1 MKPSFIKKNLEEDE
15 IPGIVL
21 EFPIWPVF
29 TVIFVMLKAQKMM
42 LLIEH
47 LFSEYDQICRKL
59 SIWPHLLK
67 KYLMQ
72 NIIFSA
78 VTVSMKRISFNDDF
92 FYWFKILFKA
102 RFKISPLTLNHS
114 FTNSRFNFETT
125 AKIIVILATIRESKI
140 EGFSKLEKSRTEWL
154 TRKNCLLV

>member
-1 MKPSFIKKNLEEDE
+1 
-15 IPGIVL
+15 
-21 EFPIWPVF
+21 
-29 TVIFVMLKAQKMM
+29 MM

-47 LFSEYDQICRKL
+47 FFSEYDQICKKL

-67 KYLMQ
+67 KYFMQ

-92 FYWFKILFKA
+92 FLLIQNFVQA
-102 RFKISPLTLNHS
+102 RFKISPLTLNRS

-140 EGFSKLEKSRTEWL
+140 EGFSKLEKSRT
-154 TRKNCLLV
+154 K

>member
-78 VTVSMKRISFNDDF
+78 VTVSMKQ
-92 FYWFKILFKA
+92 ILFRA
-102 RFKISPLTLNHS
+102 RFKISALTLNHS

-140 EGFSKLEKSRTEWL
+140 EGFSKLEKNRTEWL
-154 TRKNCLLV
+154 TRKNCLLVK

>member
-67 KYLMQ
+67 KYLIQ

-92 FYWFKILFKA
+92 FY
-102 RFKISPLTLNHS
+102 
-114 FTNSRFNFETT
+114 
-125 AKIIVILATIRESKI
+125 
-140 EGFSKLEKSRTEWL
+140 
-154 TRKNCLLV
+154 